1 MNSSFLFM
9 RSKKKLFFSR
19 GDITEHI
26 ILLFPDVQQGTKA
39 KSSFLP
45 GKHPKEPDK
54 RTRKQDEELA
64 VVPEKMLWIQGI
76 VRKLRE
82 VGWFLV
88 KKKTLI
94 YNKNENIQFQ
104 KA

>member
-9 RSKKKLFFSR
+9 QSKKKLFFSR

-26 ILLFPDVQQGTKA
+26 ILLFPDVQQETKS

-45 GKHPKEPDK
+45 GKRPKEPDK
-54 RTRKQDEELA
+54 RIRKQDEELA